1 MKGDPAERG
10 AEAFRAKVNKTPYYR
25 TIAMELVSFDKEGSL
40 LKLRA
45 GRKHHNPAGFI
56 HGCALTSLLDST
68 CGFSVVPHLRE
79 GESIITISL
88 NVDFIS
94 SPAEG
99 EIIGRGRLIH
109 RGKRVARAEA
119 VLTDGQDR
127 IIAKG
132 YASIMISRVEG
143 NETKTNAKEQPHG
156 TANPPPRRGRVRTP
170 G

>member
-1 MKGDPAERG
+1 MKADPAPRA

-25 TIAMELVSFDKEGSL
+25 TISMELVSFDKEGSV

-45 GRKHHNPAGFI
+45 GRKHHNPGGFI
-56 HGCALTSLLDST
+56 HGGALTSLLDST

-94 SPAEG
+94 PPAEG
-99 EIIGRGRLIH
+99 EIISRGRLIH
-109 RGKRVARAEA
+109 RGRRVARAEA
-119 VLTDGQDR
+119 VLTDNQDR

-132 YASIMISRVEG
+132 YASIMISQAQP
-143 NETKTNAKEQPHG
+143 NETRKNAKEERYG
-156 TANPPPRRGRVRTP
+156 TASPPSRKRGVRKS